1 MAENMDILDGLIV
14 GRVEPHIYAFST
26 DEVPNYLKVGDT
38 YRPVAVRL
46 NEWRSRFPTL
56 REEYREKASIDGKVF
71 FRDYSVH
78 QYLRNELGKRGLEP
92 EETDEDHYSREFFR
106 DTTPADVA
114 EAVRD
119 IREKY
124 WNKIPVYKYYDAET
138 RSAEDCRYASAGMW
152 EPRPNQQAAID
163 SFVRAVGAGRT
174 NLLMYAVMR
183 FGKSFTSLCCAKEIH
198 AKTVL
203 VVSAKADVR
212 EEWKKTVQQADNFN
226 KDYEFLTGIDL
237 LDDEHIVKKLTE
249 AGKGVVIFLTLQ
261 DLQGMEIK
269 EKHREIFEN
278 VMDLLIIDETHYGA
292 RAEKYGQVLRD
303 GHYIKDPWEK
313 HAEDDFV
320 DYADADETLKVIRAG
335 VKLHLSG
342 TPYRIL
348 MGSEFSKEDIVAFC
362 QFTDIVAAQE
372 EWDRNYIL
380 CDDRREWDNPYF
392 GFPQMIRF
400 AFNPSQAARARLEAL
415 RAGGNT
421 YAFSALFRTRSLRK
435 APDGSHK
442 RFVYEEEVLDLFQVI
457 DGSKEDDELLGFL
470 DYDRIKEGKMCRH
483 MVCVLPYCASCDALE
498 ALLAEHRDKFKNLQD
513 YAVINISGIDR
524 PNQYKSTVAVKSK
537 IAQCEKEDRK
547 TITLTVNRMLTG
559 STVEQWD
566 TMLFFK
572 DTASPQ
578 EYDQAIFRLQNQ
590 YVKTL
595 TDESGETIRYN
606 MKPQTLLVDFDPGRM
621 FTMQEQKAL
630 IYNVNT
636 EEGGNLKLEERIQ
649 EELRI
654 SPIIAMNK
662 NKIARVEPADI
673 LRAVSEYSNSRGVLD
688 ETRDIPVDMSLLEI
702 ECIKAA
708 VEAQAELGSGK
719 GLELDAYGEGRSDLD
734 LPDGSENVG
743 DSVDGKA
750 GKENQPDSGD
760 NGDAGASEPED
771 LKGKF
776 LMYYSRILFFA
787 FLSGNRLRSLDDV
800 LASLG
805 DRDNERIARNLSLE
819 RTVLSAIRANMN
831 PFILSRLDYK
841 IQNINNLSHDESVQ
855 PTERAV
861 RAIHKFGKL
870 SESEVPT
877 PLGMAG
883 DMVALLPDQ
892 CFREIQRSG
901 GRILDIASKIGEFAI
916 ALCQRA
922 EKLGISAEDIR
933 SSVLAIPTSPVA
945 YEFTRKIYTVL
956 GLDIDC
962 IAARFTAYDLLDV
975 KAAGGKEHDAIDYGR
990 ISSIL
995 KQKKRFCDIT
1005 LEDEG
1010 EEGDEMKFE
1019 AIVGNPP
1026 YQVSDGGA
1034 QASARPIY
1042 HNFVNIAKKLSPC
1055 RLTMIMPSR
1064 WYAGGKGLDEFR
1076 TQMLDDI
1083 HIEELDDFLHP
1094 EEVFPD
1100 TNNRGGIC
1108 YFLWNA
1114 DYDNTREKVA
1124 VVSHMGD
1131 GAVSRAKRSL
1141 RTRDLDIFVRDN
1153 IGITI
1158 LDKVIFDD
1166 TEVMADH
1173 ISSRKPF
1180 GLDTSFTR
1188 SPGFCETDEGVND
1201 PVKCFGKG
1209 RKIGYVSRDAVKVHR
1224 DWIGRWKVLMPYA
1237 NNIGTELNDDN
1248 QNTFVAGPDTIC
1260 TETFLV
1266 VGVDLVNDQAEAEHL
1281 ATYLR
1286 TKFARFLLSLAKISQ
1301 HGTART
1307 YKFVPVQDFTAA
1319 SDICW
1324 DRPIAEID
1332 SQLYARYHLDPEEI
1346 AHIEAKI
1353 KAMGE

>member
-26 DEVPNYLKVGDT
+26 NEVPNYLKVGDT

-313 HAEDDFV
+313 HADDDFV
-320 DYADADETLKVIRAG
+320 DYADADETLKVIRAR

-498 ALLAEHRDKFKNLQD
+498 ALLTEHRDKFKNLQD

-524 PNQYKSTVAVKSK
+524 PNQYKSAVAVKSK

-673 LRAVSEYSNSRGVLD
+673 LSAVSEYSNSRGVLD
-688 ETRDIPVDMSLLEI
+688 ETRNIPVDMSLLEI

-734 LPDGSENVG
+734 LPDGSENAG
-743 DSVDGKA
+743 DSADGKA

-901 GRILDIASKIGEFAI
+901 GRILDIASKIG
-916 ALCQRA
+916 
-922 EKLGISAEDIR
+922 
-933 SSVLAIPTSPVA
+933 
-945 YEFTRKIYTVL
+945 
-956 GLDIDC
+956 
-962 IAARFTAYDLLDV
+962 
-975 KAAGGKEHDAIDYGR
+975 
-990 ISSIL
+990 
-995 KQKKRFCDIT
+995 
-1005 LEDEG
+1005 
-1010 EEGDEMKFE
+1010 
-1019 AIVGNPP
+1019 
-1026 YQVSDGGA
+1026 
-1034 QASARPIY
+1034 
-1042 HNFVNIAKKLSPC
+1042 
-1055 RLTMIMPSR
+1055 
-1064 WYAGGKGLDEFR
+1064 
-1076 TQMLDDI
+1076 
-1083 HIEELDDFLHP
+1083 
-1094 EEVFPD
+1094 
-1100 TNNRGGIC
+1100 GIC
-1108 YFLWNA
+1108 H
-1114 DYDNTREKVA
+1114 R
-1124 VVSHMGD
+1124 
-1131 GAVSRAKRSL
+1131 
-1141 RTRDLDIFVRDN
+1141 
-1153 IGITI
+1153 
-1158 LDKVIFDD
+1158 
-1166 TEVMADH
+1166 
-1173 ISSRKPF
+1173 
-1180 GLDTSFTR
+1180 
-1188 SPGFCETDEGVND
+1188 
-1201 PVKCFGKG
+1201 PVPTG
-1209 RKIGYVSRDAVKVHR
+1209 
-1224 DWIGRWKVLMPYA
+1224 
-1237 NNIGTELNDDN
+1237 
-1248 QNTFVAGPDTIC
+1248 
-1260 TETFLV
+1260 
-1266 VGVDLVNDQAEAEHL
+1266 
-1281 ATYLR
+1281 
-1286 TKFARFLLSLAKISQ
+1286 
-1301 HGTART
+1301 
-1307 YKFVPVQDFTAA
+1307 
-1319 SDICW
+1319 
-1324 DRPIAEID
+1324 
-1332 SQLYARYHLDPEEI
+1332 
-1346 AHIEAKI
+1346 
-1353 KAMGE
+1353 